1 MASKKKN
8 DLKNKIMIAAV
19 VIVVFIGIV
28 LAAKYLKPA
37 NDKVAAT
44 VNGDTILKE
53 DVLKVYL
60 NVPPEYRAVITAES
74 ILEGMI
80 IEKLLV
86 QEAEKK
92 GISVSNAEVDAY
104 IETILSENKM
114 TEDDLMQNLEEN
126 GMTLEDLK
134 KSFRDQITIQTLLD
148 TTVLLDLEVDD
159 KDVEDYYN
167 ENIEQFTTPE
177 SVKAS
182 HIVVDSS
189 ELAESLRRKA
199 LGGADFAKLAK
210 ENSIGPSGPRG
221 GTLGWFAR
229 GEMVGPFEDEAFA
242 TKVNGISKVVQ
253 TTFGYHVIKVE
264 GKKEAVIQPF
274 DDMLREQIKYDFK
287 QQKDATAVN
296 IYTAQL
302 EAAADIE
309 IFMTTTE
316 KLQADYK
323 LSTKQSENDESVQ
336 VIEVETAPVEESQ
349 PAPKEE
355 PVAEESPA
363 ESSYGSVAE
372 CLTSKGAIMYGSEE
386 SSTSNKQKDVFGDDF
401 NDITYIDCSADK
413 DSCDSAGVASYPT
426 WVIDNQ
432 KYVGK
437 YSIDSLAAKAGC

>member
-1 MASKKKN
+1 MGSKKKKY
-8 DLKNKIMIAAV
+8 LKNKIIIAAV
-19 VIVVFIGIV
+19 VVVVFVAIV
-28 LAAKYLKPA
+28 LAAKYLKP
-37 NDKVAAT
+37 NNQVAAT
-44 VNGDTILKE
+44 VNGDKIMKE

-60 NVPPEYRAVITAES
+60 NVPPEYRQVITAES

-92 GISVSNAEVDAY
+92 GISVSDEEVDAY
-104 IETILSENKM
+104 VESVLSENKM
-114 TEDDLMQNLEEN
+114 TEEDLLQSLEEN
-126 GMTLEDLK
+126 RMTLEDLK
-134 KSFRDQITIQTLLD
+134 NSFKDQITIKELLD

-159 KDVEDYYN
+159 KVVEDYYN
-167 ENIEQFTTPE
+167 ENTEQFTTPE

-182 HIVVDSS
+182 HIVVNSS
-189 ELAESLRRKA
+189 ELAESIRRKA

-210 ENSIGPSGPRG
+210 EYSIGPSGPRG

-264 GKKEAVIQPF
+264 GKKEAVVQPF

-287 QQKDATAVN
+287 QQKDAAAVN

-309 IFMTTTE
+309 IYMTTTE
-316 KLQADYK
+316 ELEPGIKMSVNQPAK
-323 LSTKQSENDESVQ
+323 NDEPVQ
-336 VIEVETAPVEESQ
+336 VVEIETAPVEESQ
-349 PAPKEE
+349 PAVEE
-355 PVAEESPA
+355 EESPV

-372 CLTSKGAIMYGSEE
+372 CLASKGAKMYGSDE
-386 SSTSNKQKDVFGDDF
+386 SSTSNKQKGLFGDDF
-401 NDITYIDCSADK
+401 SEIDYTDCSADK
-413 DSCDSAGVASYPT
+413 DSCDSAGIASYPT
-426 WVIDNQ
+426 WVIGGD